1 MFNLQLNSFLGKKET
16 EEKPI
21 GEDSE
26 HDLQLLLQE
35 CKKYLKN
42 YNEDKIKK
50 AFLLCHDAHQ
60 NRLRKSGLPAYTH
73 SLEVARIV
81 IKEIPLDETSVI
93 CALLH
98 DVLNEGEK
106 VSLKDIQSE
115 FGNTVA
121 EIVEGVRKIEHIE
134 NTNLKH
140 SDHVENY
147 RKLLI
152 SLFKDIRIILIK
164 LADRLHNMRTL
175 EYLSE
180 KSRNKLAKETIDVYG
195 PFANRFGLR
204 NIKWEL
210 EDLAFKNV
218 NRQAYDDIKTD
229 LKSTREEREVYVENF
244 ITPINEKLFKDDLLK
259 KLKIKFEIEG
269 RAKHIYSIYNKMK
282 ARNKPLN
289 ELYDLFAVRII
300 IDSEDPN
307 MCFYIYGLIAGI
319 YPPVPETF
327 KDYINTPKRNGYQS
341 IHTAV
346 VGINNK
352 IVEVQIRTEKMHILA
367 ENGFAAHFRYKSGKV
382 DSHSILERKQIIDWI
397 KTVREI
403 FEHAG
408 VNTSEELIDSVQK
421 NLLFDEIYVYTPKN
435 EFRTLPKDSTPLDFA
450 FDIHT
455 EIGYNYVGAKVN
467 GKIVPMDYK
476 LKSGDQIEILTSKNH
491 FPKAEW
497 LKYVTTPKSKGYI
510 IKYLKEE
517 EKENERKGKEIWFSK
532 SKEFNIKISDSDLE
546 VLAQSFK
553 FDDIKEFFIALAL
566 QTIHLDK
573 VFEFIHYKMKDGIRA
588 AGDGMNSKPIN
599 QNSKTLNQ
607 NLETIQNRNLIIDD
621 SLITYTSNDKIQTTI
636 TISANDKPQMLENI
650 NAVVLSTNDIT
661 LLGINYEII
670 ESNLLENISLELSDK
685 MNLISLIENLHL
697 IGGINNIEC
706 KKL

>member
-1 MFNLQLNSFLGKKET
+1 MLNLNPFHTKKEPD
-16 EEKPI
+16 EKPI
-21 GEDSE
+21 GEDSDS
-26 HDLQLLLQE
+26 DLQLLLKE

-42 YNEDKIKK
+42 YDEEKIKK
-50 AFLLCHDAHQ
+50 AFMLCRDAHH

-73 SLEVARIV
+73 ALEVARIV
-81 IKEIPLDETSVI
+81 IKEIPLDDISVI
-93 CALLH
+93 SALLH
-98 DVLNEGEK
+98 DVLDEGEK
-106 VSLKDIQSE
+106 ISLQDIRLE

-134 NTNLKH
+134 NNNLKQSEH
-140 SDHVENY
+140 LENY

-175 EYLSE
+175 EFLSE
-180 KSRNKLAKETIDVYG
+180 KSRNRLAKETIDVYG

-218 NRQAYDDIKTD
+218 NRQAYDEIKTA
-229 LKSTREEREVYVENF
+229 LKSTREEREEYVQNF
-244 ITPINEKLFKDDLLK
+244 IAPINEKLSKDDLLK
-259 KLKIKFEIEG
+259 RLKIKFEIEG
-269 RAKHIYSIYNKMK
+269 RAKHIYSIFNKMK
-282 ARNKPLN
+282 ARNKSMN

-300 IDSEDPN
+300 IDSQDPN
-307 MCFYIYGLIAGI
+307 ICFYIYGLIAGI

-327 KDYINTPKRNGYQS
+327 KDYINTPKRNGYKS

-352 IVEVQIRTEKMHILA
+352 IVEVQIRTENMHLLA

-408 VNTSEELIDSVQK
+408 VDTTEELIDSVQK
-421 NLLFDEIYVYTPKN
+421 NLLLDEIYVYTPKN

-455 EIGYNYVGAKVN
+455 KIGYSYVGAKVN

-476 LKSGDQIEILTSKNH
+476 LNSGDQIEILTSKNH

-510 IKYLKEE
+510 IKYLKDE
-517 EKENERKGKEIWFSK
+517 EKENERKGKEIWLTK
-532 SKEFNIKISDSDLE
+532 SKEFGIKITDNDLD
-546 VLAQSFK
+546 VLAKSFK
-553 FDDIKEFFIALAL
+553 FNDVKEFFIALAN

-573 VFEFIHYKMKDGIRA
+573 VFEFIHYKMKGGIRG
-588 AGDGMNSKPIN
+588 AGDGMDSKPIN
-599 QNSKTLNQ
+599 QNLKPLVQNSEINQ
-607 NLETIQNRNLIIDD
+607 NGNLKIDNT
-621 SLITYTSNDKIQTTI
+621 SLTFTADGKIKTTVKITAT
-636 TISANDKPQMLENI
+636 DKPQMLDRI
-650 NAVVLSTNDIT
+650 NSVVLSTLDLT
-661 LLGINYEII
+661 LLGINYDKID
-670 ESNLLENISLELSDK
+670 SYLLENISLELPEK
-685 MNLISLIENLHL
+685 KNLKTLIENLYL
-697 IGGINNIEC
+697 IDGINNIEC
-706 KKL
+706 EKM